1 MSSSTLSRR
10 RFLGTTVG
18 AGLVGVSAGTTTR
31 LAFGDPN
38 DPATGDI
45 LVSVFL
51 RGGADGLSL
60 IPAYGDPDY
69 ARVRPTIAVPRPGQ
83 ANGALDLNGYFGMH
97 PAMRNLYQTAWGNG
111 HLAVVHAVGLP
122 DAESDTR
129 SHFEAQDYWER
140 SSVDISLRTG
150 WIGRYLGAAGA
161 TSVVS
166 GVGIRSALP
175 VALHGF
181 SGTLAVYS
189 LNGFRLDG
197 FPSADMAS
205 VGAQLNAMYAS
216 VPGPLGSAARSALTA
231 TELISTAGGIGTQNG
246 AVYPNT
252 GAGRDLRAVA
262 QLIRANIGLRAA
274 CVDVGGW
281 DMHENMGTPASGQM
295 ADRARQLA
303 DALAAFYTDLGTGM
317 NEVTV
322 VTMSE
327 FGRTVEENG
336 SGGLDHGRGSCMMVM
351 GGSIRGGVYTN
362 WPTLRAGLDR
372 NDDLLVTT
380 DFRTVLAEIVQK
392 RLDPAALGSVF
403 PGFGVPTLLNL
414 AQ

>member
-1 MSSSTLSRR
+1 MTTSTLSRR

-38 DPATGDI
+38 DPSTGDVV
-45 LVSVFL
+45 VSIFL

-69 ARVRPTIAVPRPGQ
+69 ARLRPTIAVPRPGQ
-83 ANGALDLNGYFGMH
+83 TNGALDLNGYFGMH
-97 PAMRNLYQTAWGNG
+97 PAMRNLYQTVWGNG

-122 DAESDTR
+122 SSESDTR

-140 SSVDISLRTG
+140 SSVDISLRSG
-150 WIGRYLGAAGA
+150 WLGRYLGASGA

-175 VALHGF
+175 VSLQGF

-197 FPSADMAS
+197 FPSGDMAS
-205 VGAQLNAMYAS
+205 VGTQLNAMYAATG
-216 VPGPLGSAARSALTA
+216 GPLGAAARSALSATA
-231 TELISTAGGIGTQNG
+231 LVSSAGAFQPQNG
-246 AVYPNT
+246 VVYPNT
-252 GAGRDLRAVA
+252 GAGRDLKAVA

-281 DMHENMGTPASGQM
+281 DMHENIGTPASGQM
-295 ADRARQLA
+295 ADRARGLA
-303 DALAAFYTDLGTGM
+303 DALTAFYNDLGTGM

-322 VTMSE
+322 LTMSE
-327 FGRTVEENG
+327 FGRTVKENG
-336 SGGLDHGRGSCMMVM
+336 SGGLDHGRGSCMLVM
-351 GGSIRGGVYTN
+351 GGRVNGGVYTS
-362 WPTLRAGLDR
+362 WPTLGAGLD
-372 NDDLLVTT
+372 DDRDLDVTT
-380 DFRTVLAEIVQK
+380 DFRTVLAEVVQK
-392 RLDPAALGSVF
+392 RLNPAGLGSVF
-403 PGFGVPTLLNL
+403 PGFSPPAFLGL